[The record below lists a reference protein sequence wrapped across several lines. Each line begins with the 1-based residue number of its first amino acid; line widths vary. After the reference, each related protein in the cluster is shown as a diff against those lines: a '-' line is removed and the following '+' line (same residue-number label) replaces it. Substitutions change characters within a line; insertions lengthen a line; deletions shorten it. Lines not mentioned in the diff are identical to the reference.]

1 MIFLLILCYIL
12 CSQEINDQLDCRYFG
27 ELLAE
32 LNRKTNDL
40 YSCLLQHV
48 EKIGGRYWPYV
59 CYLCSAIPEIL
70 GMHSWEQ
77 SQVDSSLDNVLIFPS
92 QSAFLWYS
100 PLTLSHFLL
109 SKLTEMSVSALQH
122 GQSGIPTSLKALALL
137 RKHLLHVNTL
147 QLSSG

>member
-48 EKIGGRYWPYV
+48 EKIGGRYWPDV

-70 GMHSWEQ
+70 GMHSWEHSHKLIPVLTMSLSFPHNHHSFSTPLSLSLTSCCQ
-77 SQVDSSLDNVLIFPS
+77 S
-92 QSAFLWYS
+92 
-100 PLTLSHFLL
+100 
-109 SKLTEMSVSALQH
+109 
-122 GQSGIPTSLKALALL
+122 
-137 RKHLLHVNTL
+137 
-147 QLSSG
+147 